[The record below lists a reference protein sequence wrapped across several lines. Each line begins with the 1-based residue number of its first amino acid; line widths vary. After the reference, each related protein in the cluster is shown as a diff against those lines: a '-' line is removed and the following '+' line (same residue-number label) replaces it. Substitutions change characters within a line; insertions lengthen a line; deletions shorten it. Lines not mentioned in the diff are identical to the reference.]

1 MKNAHLTCDSLYI
14 PLDYK
19 LPFKL
24 SWNNPPP
31 LVSLDPV
38 LTVAAGGA
46 YSTFGRALV
55 LGQLDGDD
63 LPDLVVGAP
72 GAATAGCVYIFFG
85 KSFWYSRSFL
95 VHLFW

>member
-1 MKNAHLTCDSLYI
+1 MILYTYLWITNCHLNSPGTI
-14 PLDYK
+14 
-19 LPFKL
+19 
-24 SWNNPPP
+24 PPP

-85 KSFWYSRSFL
+85 RSFL
-95 VHLFW
+95 VDLFLVDLFW

>member
-1 MKNAHLTCDSLYI
+1 M
-14 PLDYK
+14 
-19 LPFKL
+19 
-24 SWNNPPP
+24 
-31 LVSLDPV
+31 
-38 LTVAAGGA
+38 AAGGA

-85 KSFWYSRSFL
+85 RSFL
-95 VHLFW
+95 VDLFW

>member
-1 MKNAHLTCDSLYI
+1 MILYTYLWITNCHLNSPGTI
-14 PLDYK
+14 P
-19 LPFKL
+19 
-24 SWNNPPP
+24 PPP